1 MRRVIVRLVLVVG
14 LLLAAAGCT
23 GPQVQLWWNL
33 NGGAS
38 NPLPA
43 DVAQVFADNINAQCH
58 PGYWPCLRY
67 SSDYDCAGGSGNG
80 PSYTGPVFIIGAD
93 DYDLDADG
101 DGLGCEDS

>member
-33 NGGAS
+33 NGGAA

-43 DVAQVFADNINAQCH
+43 DVAQAIADNINAQCH

-80 PSYTGPVFIIGAD
+80 PLYTGPVFIIGAD
-93 DYDLDADG
+93 DYGLDADG
-101 DGLGCEDS
+101 DGLGCEP